1 MNDKRERMENSS
13 TGGERGGDKEKDG
26 CKDVIYCGNISN
38 ERKILSSRK

>member
-1 MNDKRERMENSS
+1 MINEREWRIVLP
-13 TGGERGGDKEKDG
+13 GGRGGGDKEKDG